1 MMPLVSRR
9 HDDCGE
15 QPSFRSGIM
24 VSAAILAR
32 HPLLPRP
39 GMLPETRPPE
49 LAGHP
54 VVVPLPIQWGDQDAF
69 GHVNGVMYFRWFETA
84 RVEYLHLGGLGHLMD
99 KRGVG
104 PILAAI
110 HCNYRR
116 QLKHPDSILVTAS
129 IAEIGRTS
137 MKMRHLIYSQTQQQ
151 VAAEGESTVVMF
163 DYTGQKP
170 VRVPDDVRQ
179 LIEQFEGR

>member
-1 MMPLVSRR
+1 
-9 HDDCGE
+9 
-15 QPSFRSGIM
+15 
-24 VSAAILAR
+24 
-32 HPLLPRP
+32 
-39 GMLPETRPPE
+39 MLPETRPPE

-99 KRGVG
+99 RHGVG

-129 IAEIGRTS
+129 IAEVGRTS
-137 MKMRHLIYSQTQQQ
+137 MKMRHLIYSQTQQV

-163 DYTGQKP
+163 DYTAQKP